1 MLTIVC
7 SSPRLLDPQ
16 IPRIAESLMTL
27 LDELQTLEGKRRVLN
42 SVDVM
47 IEREGVDVRPLSLR
61 SLPPPTRLHR

>member
-1 MLTIVC
+1 
-7 SSPRLLDPQ
+7 
-16 IPRIAESLMTL
+16 MTL

-61 SLPPPTRLHR
+61 SLPPPTRLPR